1 MKADIDF
8 CRSGS
13 IASIERR
20 PWHVGFTP
28 DSGRIVAAQRTD
40 VMGHEQTSA
49 ERAILIDSLL
59 QEFFDLRDKSV
70 PARVLFFGQ
79 GSRRG

>member
-40 VMGHEQTSA
+40 VMG
-49 ERAILIDSLL
+49 R
-59 QEFFDLRDKSV
+59 FCCR
-70 PARVLFFGQ
+70 
-79 GSRRG
+79 SRLKPLPNS